1 MLQKEAGMSDEV
13 DRAGGPCYNK
23 NDRVRQEAQWRGRV
37 QEEVRHYN
45 RNPNFQLNLIRP
57 LPPVARI
64 KHSHNRIELVT
75 DKEHRESPATR
86 ACIGDFDPNSFE
98 LKTIK
103 HLNKKPAEK
112 WDLPSTSSHEVGWLM
127 AKPSKADYLTENLD
141 SARSQT
147 IPMLTA
153 GKWIPPTNEMSADN
167 TSMGEVRKLN
177 TPRWRRPKEKSDVT
191 KYFDQYLTSQKTN
204 PFSKSASSR

>member
-1 MLQKEAGMSDEV
+1 MTDEV
-13 DRAGGPCYNK
+13 DRTGGPCYNK
-23 NDRVRQEAQWRGRV
+23 NDRVRQEWQWRERV
-37 QEEVRHYN
+37 KEEVRHYSQ
-45 RNPNFQLNLIRP
+45 NPNFQLNLIRP

-86 ACIGDFDPNSFE
+86 ACIGDFDENSFE
-98 LKTIK
+98 LRTIK

-112 WDLPSTSSHEVGWLM
+112 WDLPNTSSHEIGWLM
-127 AKPSKADYLTENLD
+127 AKPLKADNLNENLN

-147 IPMLTA
+147 IPKLTA
-153 GKWIPPTNEMSADN
+153 GKWVPPDADSEMKAPKELMSDIK
-167 TSMGEVRKLN
+167 TLN
-177 TPRWRRPKEKSDVT
+177 TPRWYRPKEKSDVS
-191 KYFDQYLTSQKTN
+191 KYFDTYLTYLHHN